1 VEKTAA
7 GAVSNTA
14 INVRTSRAHEEA
26 EMFERVEVASP
37 SRPWAT
43 ALAYLMNATLL
54 TAAIL
59 LPMIR
64 PDQLPD
70 FKFREI
76 TPPYSAPPPVDVTT
90 VAAQPVNTSASLDDR
105 VFRAPSWIPHG
116 YSNAPDRPVGPIGT
130 LITGTANSDAN
141 MFTGL
146 PIPTTP
152 NPPPIAATAPPPRPQ
167 KIIVSHLDE
176 GMLIRRVQPIYPNIA
191 KTAHVQG
198 SVELSALINTRGEI
212 EGLQVISGSP
222 LLVQAALDA
231 VRQWRYRP
239 YILNGSP
246 IAVQTQVTVNF
257 SLQ

>member
-1 VEKTAA
+1 
-7 GAVSNTA
+7 
-14 INVRTSRAHEEA
+14 
-26 EMFERVEVASP
+26 MFERVEVASP

-54 TAAIL
+54 TVAIL

-76 TPPYSAPPPVDVTT
+76 TPPYSAPRPVET

-105 VFRAPSWIPHG
+105 VFRAPSSIPHG
-116 YSNAPDRPVGPIGT
+116 YSNAPDRPVGPIST
-130 LITGTANSDAN
+130 LITGTGNNDAN
-141 MFTGL
+141 MVTGL

-152 NPPPIAATAPPPRPQ
+152 NPPPVAASAPPPRPQ

-191 KTAHVQG
+191 KMAHVQG
-198 SVELSALINTRGEI
+198 SVVLSALISPRGEI